1 MYANG
6 FGVAQ
11 DDVQALKWYGKAAE
25 QGHALAQFNLGGM
38 YGSGRGVKR
47 DALRSFMWLTLAA
60 DAGDVAAAS
69 NRKKVA
75 LDMTP
80 EAIAEAQELARR
92 WRAQHRR
99 VVPLRERPR

>member
-1 MYANG
+1 
-6 FGVAQ
+6 
-11 DDVQALKWYGKAAE
+11 
-25 QGHALAQFNLGGM
+25 M

-60 DAGDVAAAS
+60 DGGDVAAAS

-75 LDMTP
+75 LDMAP
-80 EAIAEAQELARR
+80 EAVAEAQELVRR

-99 VVPLRERPR
+99 AAPPRERPRM